1 MTLTTDQLTNIA
13 ASSGNVVT
21 TDGDKIGS
29 IGQIY
34 LDDNTG
40 QPEWVTVKTGLFGT
54 SESFVPLDGATL
66 SGGDLAVKYDKA
78 TIKDAPRVDA
88 DGSITPEEEETLYS
102 YYRGVGARGAGNTS
116 GTDYAAAGTTGAEYA
131 SRGTADSE
139 FAGRDNADTGYAGTA
154 TTDSDYTR
162 TGTTDTDYA
171 AARTDD
177 VDDGSR
183 GTKGYDVS
191 GPETD
196 DAMTVSEERVAVGTE
211 TREAGRARLRKHVVT
226 ENVTQTVP
234 VQREEVRVVREPITD
249 DNRAAAESGPA
260 ISDEEHEVV
269 LHEERPVVE
278 KEAVPVERV
287 RLDTDTVTD
296 DVTVSE
302 EVRKEKVDTDVDQ
315 DLPKR

>member
-1 MTLTTDQLTNIA
+1 MTITTDQLSRIA
-13 ASSGNVVT
+13 EANGNVVSS
-21 TDGDKIGS
+21 DGEKIGS

-40 QPEWVTVKTGLFGT
+40 EPQWVTVKTGLLGI
-54 SESFVPLDGATL
+54 SESFVPLDGATV
-66 SGGDLAVKYDKA
+66 SGGDVAVRYDKA

-88 DGSITPEEEETLYS
+88 DGSISSEEEEALYS
-102 YYRGVGARGAGNTS
+102 YYRLGGREAGSDTGRDGART
-116 GTDYAAAGTTGAEYA
+116 GTGEVGDRVAGTTDVGDRG
-131 SRGTADSE
+131 RGT
-139 FAGRDNADTGYAGTA
+139 T
-154 TTDSDYTR
+154 
-162 TGTTDTDYA
+162 
-171 AARTDD
+171 
-177 VDDGSR
+177 
-183 GTKGYDVS
+183 GYDVS

-196 DAMTVSEERVAVGTE
+196 DAMTLSEERVAVGTE
-211 TREAGRARLRKHVVT
+211 RREAGRARLRKYVVT

-287 RLDTDTVTD
+287 RLDTETVTD

-302 EVRKEKVDTDVDQ
+302 DVRKEKVDTDVDQ
-315 DLPKR
+315 DLPRR

>member
-1 MTLTTDQLTNIA
+1 MTITITQLRGIA
-13 ASSGNVVT
+13 DSGGNVVT
-21 TDGDKIGS
+21 TDGERIGS

-34 LDDNTG
+34 LDDNTNEP
-40 QPEWVTVKTGLFGT
+40 QWVTVKTGLFGT
-54 SESFVPLDGATL
+54 SESFVPLDGATV
-66 SGGDLAVKYDKA
+66 SGGDVAVKYDKA

-88 DGSITPEEEETLYS
+88 DGSISSEEEDALYS
-102 YYRGVGARGAGNTS
+102 YYRLG
-116 GTDYAAAGTTGAEYA
+116 
-131 SRGTADSE
+131 
-139 FAGRDNADTGYAGTA
+139 GRDA
-154 TTDSDYTR
+154 
-162 TGTTDTDYA
+162 
-171 AARTDD
+171 
-177 VDDGSR
+177 
-183 GTKGYDVS
+183 GYDVS

-196 DAMTVSEERVAVGTE
+196 EAMTLSEERVAVGTE
-211 TREAGRARLRKHVVT
+211 TREVGRARLRKHVVT

-249 DNRAAAESGPA
+249 DNRAAAESGPE

-302 EVRKEKVDTDVDQ
+302 EVRKEKVDTDVDE